1 MMLSNMTLSNMTLSN
16 MTPDTATP
24 ETRLR
29 VAYIMS
35 RFPKLTETF
44 VLYEILAM
52 EGQDVDVA
60 IYPLLRERPGVIHE
74 DARQLVARANYTPL
88 LSLPII
94 GANLRRLLR
103 QPRAYLGTLIDV
115 VRGTWGSL
123 RFLAGGLIFFPK
135 AVYMAQHMEQEGIR
149 HIHAHFA
156 SHPAAVA
163 FVIHRL
169 NGIPYSFTAH
179 GSDIHRDQHML
190 REKVAEAA
198 FVVPISVANRDF
210 ILERIGNESSNSAH
224 TYADKMVVIHC
235 GVDMSQF
242 ASHFPSPN
250 GHSASTD
257 DGLSHAVGMEPPSSA
272 AIPTAQEADPAAT
285 GLGAE
290 PFHILCIGTLHEV
303 KGQTYLIAAVEQLRR
318 QEIDVHCHFVGGGPD
333 RPRLQQQVDELGL
346 GARVHFHGEQT
357 RSQVLDHLRR
367 ADVIVLPSVPSS
379 DGRREGIPVSLM
391 EGMAAG
397 LPVVASRLSGIP
409 ELVEDGQTGLL
420 ADPRDVDGL
429 AAALA
434 RLHRSAPLRRR
445 LGQAGRQKVLAEF
458 DLYENARQLANQIRE
473 VLA

>member
-1 MMLSNMTLSNMTLSN
+1 MALTDITH
-16 MTPDTATP
+16 DTTTP

-52 EGQDVDVA
+52 EAHDVDVA
-60 IYPLLRERPGVIHE
+60 IYPLLRERPGIIHE
-74 DARQLVARANYTPL
+74 EARQLVARANYTPL
-88 LSLPII
+88 ISLPIVS
-94 GANLRRLLR
+94 ANLRRLLR
-103 QPRAYLGTLIDV
+103 QPRAYLGALRDV
-115 VRGTWGSL
+115 VRGAWGSL
-123 RFLAGGLIFFPK
+123 RFLAGGLTFFPK
-135 AVYMAQHMEQEGIR
+135 AVYMAQRMEQEGIR

-156 SHPAAVA
+156 NHPAAVA
-163 FVIHRL
+163 FIIHRL
-169 NGIPYSFTAH
+169 SGIPYSFTAH

-190 REKVAEAA
+190 REKVAAAA

-210 ILERIGNESSNSAH
+210 ILEHIDSGNSNTAH
-224 TYADKMVVIHC
+224 TYAGKMVVIHC
-235 GVDMSQF
+235 GVDMDQF

-250 GHSASTD
+250 GHSAPTGD
-257 DGLSHAVGMEPPSSA
+257 GPGHAEGDGLSHAKGMEPPSSTA
-272 AIPTAQEADPAAT
+272 PLTAQGAGPAAT
-285 GLGAE
+285 GLSAE

-333 RPRLQQQVDELGL
+333 LPRLQQQVDELGL
-346 GARVHFHGEQT
+346 GARVHFHGEQR

-367 ADVIVLPSVPSS
+367 ADVLVLPSVPSS

-429 AAALA
+429 ATALA

-458 DLYENARQLANQIRE
+458 NLNENARQLADQIRE
-473 VLA
+473 ALA